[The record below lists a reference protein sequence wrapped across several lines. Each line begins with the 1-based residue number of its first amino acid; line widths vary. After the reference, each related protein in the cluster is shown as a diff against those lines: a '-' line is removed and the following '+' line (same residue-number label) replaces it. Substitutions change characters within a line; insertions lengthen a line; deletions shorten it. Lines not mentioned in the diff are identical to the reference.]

1 MSKIFFAKMNIN
13 EDIYEVYN
21 NKKSLNNLLQ
31 SIYLNVNTK
40 TVIYDEKGG
49 RFKFFDIDKFE
60 DNSIIHGRLG
70 YIKKGVHSSYDPE
83 KDTAIDTP
91 DENKI
96 EYITFYFDVYK
107 EMLAFTVTPSL
118 TKKKVLKYF
127 EDLIKKESDIGVI
140 FMLES
145 DITELKMQLKKV
157 KVLSKVTLNLVPP
170 NGDKNQFANLF
181 SLTAE
186 KVGEAGATLI
196 KQEYSNRSKEG
207 LKKDSN
213 LIEDAT
219 TGIALGYAEGVF
231 HGKNEQ
237 GEKVEIHTEDNTPYA
252 KHVDNAQNKNKLIIA
267 DKGRAGIVDLL
278 AYKANL
284 REKNKN
290 GESQK

>member
-1 MSKIFFAKMNIN
+1 
-13 EDIYEVYN
+13 
-21 NKKSLNNLLQ
+21 
-31 SIYLNVNTK
+31 
-40 TVIYDEKGG
+40 
-49 RFKFFDIDKFE
+49 
-60 DNSIIHGRLG
+60 
-70 YIKKGVHSSYDPE
+70 
-83 KDTAIDTP
+83 
-91 DENKI
+91 
-96 EYITFYFDVYK
+96 
-107 EMLAFTVTPSL
+107 
-118 TKKKVLKYF
+118 
-127 EDLIKKESDIGVI
+127 
-140 FMLES
+140 S